1 MRKLALLRALSKGF
15 TGTYRYKC
23 EKKIPQG
30 CLVGQGD
37 YLNNRWF
44 QLGLGVLAMVMV
56 ANLQYGWTLFVNP
69 LSSAHGWTKT
79 QVQFA
84 FTLFVLFQVWLVPVT
99 GYLVDR
105 YGPRIFVAIAG
116 VLVAASWLTYS
127 RAETLPVLYLG
138 AVLGGV
144 GAGIVYGTM
153 IGAAVKNFPDR
164 RGMAAGLT
172 AAGFGGGAALTVIPI
187 SHMIKT
193 GGYAEAFQTFGL
205 IQGIAIVVVALFMQ
219 NVRAHRP
226 ESVKPPRAIGQTRF
240 DRTPLEMLSTPNFY
254 LLYVMFVLIAT
265 GLLFMTAQLGPLAA
279 DYGVAKLPV
288 SFFGATFIV
297 LELALIVDNVLN
309 GASRIVFG
317 YISDFLGRER
327 TMFAAFS
334 IEAAGLLGLAAFA
347 ANPVLFIVFA
357 GMTFVASGEIYS
369 LFPAACTDLFGT
381 KYATTNAGLL
391 YTAKGTAAFVVPLAS
406 SIYRASGSW
415 TNVLVVLAAFNVIV
429 AVAALLLLK
438 PLRERTLAAE
448 NVTPPLTAP
457 QAAQS

>member
-1 MRKLALLRALSKGF
+1 M
-15 TGTYRYKC
+15 
-23 EKKIPQG
+23 
-30 CLVGQGD
+30 
-37 YLNNRWF
+37 NNRWF

-219 NVRAHRP
+219 NVRAHPP

-317 YISDFLGRER
+317 YISDFLG
-327 TMFAAFS
+327 
-334 IEAAGLLGLAAFA
+334 
-347 ANPVLFIVFA
+347 
-357 GMTFVASGEIYS
+357 
-369 LFPAACTDLFGT
+369 
-381 KYATTNAGLL
+381 LL

>member
-1 MRKLALLRALSKGF
+1 
-15 TGTYRYKC
+15 
-23 EKKIPQG
+23 
-30 CLVGQGD
+30 
-37 YLNNRWF
+37 
-44 QLGLGVLAMVMV
+44 
-56 ANLQYGWTLFVNP
+56 
-69 LSSAHGWTKT
+69 
-79 QVQFA
+79 
-84 FTLFVLFQVWLVPVT
+84 
-99 GYLVDR
+99 
-105 YGPRIFVAIAG
+105 
-116 VLVAASWLTYS
+116 
-127 RAETLPVLYLG
+127 
-138 AVLGGV
+138 
-144 GAGIVYGTM
+144 
-153 IGAAVKNFPDR
+153 
-164 RGMAAGLT
+164 
-172 AAGFGGGAALTVIPI
+172 
-187 SHMIKT
+187 
-193 GGYAEAFQTFGL
+193 
-205 IQGIAIVVVALFMQ
+205 
-219 NVRAHRP
+219 
-226 ESVKPPRAIGQTRF
+226 
-240 DRTPLEMLSTPNFY
+240 
-254 LLYVMFVLIAT
+254 MFVLIAT

>member
-1 MRKLALLRALSKGF
+1 M
-15 TGTYRYKC
+15 
-23 EKKIPQG
+23 
-30 CLVGQGD
+30 
-37 YLNNRWF
+37 NNRWF
-44 QLGLGVLAMVMV
+44 QLVLGIVAMVMI

-69 LSSAHGWTKT
+69 LTVAHGWTKT

-105 YGPRIFVAIAG
+105 FGPRLFVAMAG

-127 RAETLPVLYLG
+127 RAETLSTLYFG
-138 AVLGGV
+138 AVLGGI

-205 IQGIAIVVVALFMQ
+205 IQGIVIVVAALFMQ
-219 NVRAHRP
+219 NVGRP
-226 ESVKPPRAIGQTRF
+226 DTGLARPPRAVGQTQF
-240 DRTPLEMLSTPNFY
+240 DRTPLQMLATPNFY
-254 LLYVMFVLIAT
+254 LLYIMFVLVAT
-265 GLLFMTAQLGPLAA
+265 GLLFMTAQLGPMAA
-279 DYGVAKLPV
+279 DYGVAKLPIE
-288 SFFGATFIV
+288 FFGGTFIV

-309 GASRIVFG
+309 GASRVIFG
-317 YISDFLGRER
+317 YISDFIGRER

-347 ANPVLFIVFA
+347 ANPALFIVFA

-391 YTAKGTAAFVVPLAS
+391 YTAKGTASFVVPLAS
-406 SIYRASGSW
+406 AIHTSSGSW
-415 TNVLVVLAAFNVIV
+415 TAVLAVLAGFNVIV
-429 AVAALLLLK
+429 AVAALVILK

-448 NVTPPLTAP
+448 NSPAP
-457 QAAQS
+457 QRGAPQPAG